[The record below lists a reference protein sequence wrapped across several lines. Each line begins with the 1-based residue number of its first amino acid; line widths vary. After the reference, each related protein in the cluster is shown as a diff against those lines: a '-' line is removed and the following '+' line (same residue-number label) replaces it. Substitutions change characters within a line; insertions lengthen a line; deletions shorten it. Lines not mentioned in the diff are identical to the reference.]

1 MVKHI
6 DTPLLMKVVDC
17 LKTRRGIQQ
26 IYLNSRICSTLFASL
41 FLLREKQ
48 MLILLLWHTGF
59 FFQSSSFHISYF
71 LQPINHQRRFP
82 DKISFVDPLYSYY
95 GLDVGKIYF
104 LSLSRNHL
112 FSPLS
117 LDQESDK
124 NLFSINNNQ
133 RITYE
138 IFNIF

>member
-1 MVKHI
+1 
-6 DTPLLMKVVDC
+6 
-17 LKTRRGIQQ
+17 
-26 IYLNSRICSTLFASL
+26 
-41 FLLREKQ
+41 
-48 MLILLLWHTGF
+48 MLILLLWHRLFYFRVAHSIYHIFFNQLIIKGGF
-59 FFQSSSFHISYF
+59 
-71 LQPINHQRRFP
+71 PIR
-82 DKISFVDPLYSYY
+82 SLFVDPVYSYD

-124 NLFSINNNQ
+124 NLFSINSNQ

-138 IFNIF
+138 IFNNFLNQQRF